1 MHIPPNWGT
10 FFTLI
15 VSFLVFW
22 FIFSRLFFKPFV
34 NLLAQRERRFK
45 DLNDRTEQLIR
56 EARAAE
62 EQREQRLATVRRE
75 SIAKRETERRNAE
88 ARAAEIMEA
97 AKAEARES
105 LEQVRAKIE
114 QELTAAETELEQMG
128 QDLASQL
135 AERVLGR
142 PLKTGGGRRRAR
154 AARSSE

>member
-10 FFTLI
+10 FFVLI
-15 VSFLVFW
+15 VSFLIFW
-22 FIFSRLFFKPFV
+22 FIFSRLFFKPFL

-45 DLNDRTEQLIR
+45 DLNDRTENLLR

-62 EQREQRLATVRRE
+62 EEREQRLAAVRRE
-75 SIAKRETERRNAE
+75 SIGRRETERRNAE
-88 ARAAEIMEA
+88 ARAAEMMEA

-114 QELTAAETELEQMG
+114 QELVTAEGELEQMG
-128 QDLASQL
+128 HDLAAQL

-142 PLKTGGGRRRAR
+142 PLKSGGRRRAK
-154 AARSSE
+154 AARTGE